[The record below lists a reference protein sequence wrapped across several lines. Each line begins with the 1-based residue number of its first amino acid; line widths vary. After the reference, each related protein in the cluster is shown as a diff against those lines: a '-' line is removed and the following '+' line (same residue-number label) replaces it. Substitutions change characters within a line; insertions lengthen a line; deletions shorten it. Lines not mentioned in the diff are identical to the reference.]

1 MFGPVWLSFERL
13 SRQVQSSVLNLT
25 QSEKLVE
32 VFVKSCNQIR
42 RQVLEPIIPL
52 QPDVIVEV
60 VDPALTVKRLFSMAE
75 SPLFSQ
81 LLYGFILDQAIAA
94 VEYTALDRERFC
106 QQLDEQP
113 LYQVW
118 LRQQGVTP
126 DHFEV
131 WMDRELRIRKFQ
143 QKQWGKTLYS
153 YFLQRKYDLDRVI
166 YSRIRLQDQNVAQE
180 LYFRLIEEEQSF
192 TELAHLYSEELT
204 AEPGGKVGPIAL
216 GKLHPHLA
224 QRFYGARPG
233 QLWAPMR
240 IDKWIEIVRLE
251 AFLPVQLDESMRQML
266 LNELLEHWL
275 QDQLSQ

>member
-1 MFGPVWLSFERL
+1 
-13 SRQVQSSVLNLT
+13 
-25 QSEKLVE
+25 
-32 VFVKSCNQIR
+32 
-42 RQVLEPIIPL
+42 
-52 QPDVIVEV
+52 
-60 VDPALTVKRLFSMAE
+60 MAE

-81 LLYGFILDQAIAA
+81 LLSKFILDQAIAA
-94 VEYTALDRERFC
+94 VEYTEMDRERFC
-106 QQLDEQP
+106 QQLDQHP

-126 DHFEV
+126 DHFET
-131 WMDRELRIRKFQ
+131 WIDRELRIRKFQ

-153 YFLQRKYDLDRVI
+153 YFLQRKYDLDQVI
-166 YSRIRLQDQNVAQE
+166 YSRIRLQDQNMAQE
-180 LYFRLIEEEQSF
+180 LYFRLIEGEQSF
-192 TELAHLYSEELT
+192 TELAHLYSEETT
-204 AEPGGKVGPIAL
+204 AAPGGKVGPIEL

-224 QRFYGARPG
+224 RLFYGARPG

-251 AFLPVQLDESMRQML
+251 ALLPVQLDESMRQTL